1 MTLCYIPLLN
11 GQQIKPSALGLL
23 EQAKKLN
30 DRVIAF
36 IVHCGINEGSL
47 QLDCD
52 EIHLIELSEEMWP
65 IASNHI
71 AAFEKFQ
78 KNCMKGEAVLF
89 SASPL
94 ANEIAAGL
102 ALKLDQPIVN
112 KVMEAVRKEQHL
124 SIKKEIYGGRA
135 CLYEEIALG
144 SIITYDPAFLPNRKN
159 DVNKEVRKFHQI
171 MNITANKDI
180 KFIESKKLSWE
191 EVSLTEATCVIG
203 VGRGVYQ
210 GSGSQL
216 KQIEEL
222 AKILN
227 APIGGSKVADELKL
241 IPRERRIGSSGVSLD
256 KADIYIAI
264 GISGSSQ
271 HLAGIKN
278 VKHVLAINNDAA
290 APIFKRADL
299 GIVSDYEA
307 AIPLLI
313 EIIKEKSG
321 VKNSENTSYL
331 EASV

>member
-1 MTLCYIPLLN
+1 MTVCYVPLLN
-11 GQQIKPSALGLL
+11 GKQIKSSASGLL

-30 DRVIAF
+30 DKVIAL
-36 IVHCGINEGSL
+36 IVHSGINEVNL

-78 KNCMKGEAVLF
+78 KDRTEEAVLF

-102 ALKLDQPIVN
+102 GFKLNRPIVN
-112 KVMEAVRKEQHL
+112 QVMEAARKDQYL
-124 SIKKEIYGGRA
+124 SIKKEIYGGKA
-135 CLYEEIALG
+135 CLYEETALG
-144 SIITYDPAFLPNRKN
+144 SIITYDPVFLPHMKNSVNRKIPN
-159 DVNKEVRKFHQI
+159 FHPI
-171 MNITANKDI
+171 MNIMPSKNI
-180 KFIESKKLSWE
+180 KFVESKKLSWE
-191 EVSLTEATCVIG
+191 EIGLTEATCVIG
-203 VGRGVYQ
+203 VGRGVYSA
-210 GSGSQL
+210 GGGSQL

-256 KADIYIAI
+256 QADIYIAI

-271 HLAGIKN
+271 HLDGIKN

-290 APIFKRADL
+290 APIFKRSDL
-299 GIVSDYEA
+299 GIVSDFET
-307 AIPLLI
+307 AIPLLVD
-313 EIIKEKSG
+313 IIKDKSG
-321 VKNSENTSYL
+321 VKYSENTSYR